1 MVKKSSIEVV
11 ITGTSPYRDRMTTHD
26 TAPFVITHH
35 GDGGEW
41 HDSPI
46 LRSLRGFTVAVTTKD
61 GSIYEGVVWSV
72 NTDGSFTLVNESDLN
87 AWGTITIR
95 LTHIANI
102 HYN

>member
-1 MVKKSSIEVV
+1 M
-11 ITGTSPYRDRMTTHD
+11 ITGTSPYGDGMTID
-26 TAPFVITHH
+26 STAPFVITHH
-35 GDGGEW
+35 GDAGEW

-46 LRSLRGFTVAVTTKD
+46 LWSLIGFTVAVTTKD
-61 GSIYEGVVWSV
+61 GSIYEGVVLSV

-95 LTHIANI
+95 LLHIANIHYHIANI

>member
-1 MVKKSSIEVV
+1 M
-11 ITGTSPYRDRMTTHD
+11 ITGASPYRDRMTTHD

-41 HDSPI
+41 HDSPV
-46 LRSLRGFTVAVTTKD
+46 LRSLIGFTVAVTTKD